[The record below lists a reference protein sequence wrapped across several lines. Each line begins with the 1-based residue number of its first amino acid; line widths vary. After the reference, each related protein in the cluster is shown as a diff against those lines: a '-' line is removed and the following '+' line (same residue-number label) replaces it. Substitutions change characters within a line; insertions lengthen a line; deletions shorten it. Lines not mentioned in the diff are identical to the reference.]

1 MSEIFLP
8 PLIVN
13 YVTYFRFPVPK
24 SGGGKRQSRRA
35 VMLLRMGSEIGQVV
49 RVVLGGGGESGIEWE

>member
-24 SGGGKRQSRRA
+24 SRGGKRQSRRA
-35 VMLLRMGSEIGQVV
+35 VMLRMGSEIGHGV
-49 RVVLGGGGESGIEWE
+49 VVLGGGGGGESGTE

>member
-35 VMLLRMGSEIGQVV
+35 VMLRMGREIGHGVV
-49 RVVLGGGGESGIEWE
+49 AGGGGGESGTE